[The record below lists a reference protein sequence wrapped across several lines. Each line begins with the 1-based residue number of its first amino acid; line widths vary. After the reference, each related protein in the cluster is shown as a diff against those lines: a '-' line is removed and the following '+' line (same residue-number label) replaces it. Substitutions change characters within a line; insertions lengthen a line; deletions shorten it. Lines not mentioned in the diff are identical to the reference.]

1 MRRGFTLIELL
12 LAIVIFLG
20 ILTAVVYNFN
30 NFSEK
35 SRYFE
40 ARDNLKSF
48 LINLKHQAAF
58 RQREFELTFDENY
71 NMYSSLEDVYPLE
84 IVTND
89 LKILEDYFSKEEN
102 IEHMPMLVQDSL
114 RYCDLTYNPTN
125 KNSIIM
131 IIDKNAL
138 KYITDVIE
146 QYNIIYEIKD
156 LTKSVYFGEYP
167 FELDS
172 EFKEKIDDI
181 VLNLISVDD
190 ILEKI
195 HNKGIKA
202 LSQKELV
209 LLNQ

>member
-12 LAIVIFLG
+12 LAIVIFVG
-20 ILTAVVYNFN
+20 ILTVVVYNFN

-89 LKILEDYFSKEEN
+89 LKILETSSTRIVFFLDGSIQESYIVTSSLDGTITNTFIINPIGKVDY
-102 IEHMPMLVQDSL
+102 
-114 RYCDLTYNPTN
+114 
-125 KNSIIM
+125 
-131 IIDKNAL
+131 
-138 KYITDVIE
+138 TDVNNE
-146 QYNIIYEIKD
+146 QM
-156 LTKSVYFGEYP
+156 S
-167 FELDS
+167 
-172 EFKEKIDDI
+172 
-181 VLNLISVDD
+181 
-190 ILEKI
+190 
-195 HNKGIKA
+195 NK
-202 LSQKELV
+202 Q
-209 LLNQ
+209 QW